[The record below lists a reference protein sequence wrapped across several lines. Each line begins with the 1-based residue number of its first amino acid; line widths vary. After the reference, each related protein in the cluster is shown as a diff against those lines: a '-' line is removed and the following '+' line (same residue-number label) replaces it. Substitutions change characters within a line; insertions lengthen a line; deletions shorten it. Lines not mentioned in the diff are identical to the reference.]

1 MLQRDFYMKR
11 EDGVDL
17 YRTYSD
23 IDMMIEQTDTGALY
37 EEAIDVADS
46 RHMYRETDIPIE
58 KPEEEEDYE

>member
-23 IDMMIEQTDTGALY
+23 IDMMIEQTDTGTLY

-46 RHMYRETDIPIE
+46 HHMYRETDIPIE
-58 KPEEEEDYE
+58 TPDGGEEDE